1 MQHGNAIPLSNF
13 FDFLL
18 LNTFYNSSSMKLSI
32 VPQIVETSAP
42 STEREIAFSR
52 AAKKEKFLINISKF
66 CRVKNLLIE

>member
-1 MQHGNAIPLSNF
+1 VGEKCPQISLTEMQHGNAIPLSNF

-42 STEREIAFSR
+42 STESSIAFSR
-52 AAKKEKFLINISKF
+52 AAK
-66 CRVKNLLIE
+66 

>member
-42 STEREIAFSR
+42 STEREVAFSR
-52 AAKKEKFLINISKF
+52 AAKK
-66 CRVKNLLIE
+66 